1 MSLKAILEKRSNGL
15 GMLARTA
22 MGVTILELPRFE
34 NSRLP
39 PRVS

>member
-15 GMLARTA
+15 GMLAWAA
-22 MGVTILELPRFE
+22 MGVTILELLRFE
-34 NSRLP
+34 NSQLP